1 MQKKRF
7 VAPERKI
14 RTTRINIKRLGI
26 KRKKCKEIADF
37 YTSV

>member
-14 RTTRINIKRLGI
+14 GATGINIKRLGI
-26 KRKKCKEIADF
+26 KRKKIL
-37 YTSV
+37 V